1 MRLKQVIG
9 ICALFTSSIHAN
21 AIDDQLRNFIGDDA
35 SKLDSV
41 LATTP
46 SFNELDKTYDFTE
59 AKQTSDLGDIP
70 TTEYDDPFDITVD
83 NWDSPILADE
93 DDFLIDGGLEDDFF
107 IDEGFEDDY
116 YYIDDSENSSD
127 LILQDDTSFDDP
139 IIDEEF
145 INEDV
150 FFEDD
155 STYEDDTFFQEDF
168 FIEEESFETEEDIFL
183 FEEES
188 VNNDTFIEESDDVV
202 STILEIE
209 PEFTESENIESKEDE
224 EVATLETFDYILG
237 ADDVISEETETF
249 ETIQV
254 EENDVEESFVQID
267 EDISFST
274 ETTNNDWI
282 DNAEDQGNGWYHVD
296 WFGYIFAPDGLSN
309 IANGTWIFHTELMWL
324 HITSDSFDSVWI
336 WSNSL
341 NQWIWTSKDSFPYAS
356 VQSDNGTFTWLYFD
370 LERGLLY
377 DYEQQKYFDLN

>member
-9 ICALFTSSIHAN
+9 MCALFTLSIHAN
-21 AIDDQLRNFIGDDA
+21 AVDDQLRNFIGDDV

-46 SFNELDKTYDFTE
+46 TFNELDKTYDFTE
-59 AKQTSDLGDIP
+59 AKQTSDLGDVP
-70 TTEYDDPFDITVD
+70 TTEYDDPFDITID
-83 NWDSPILADE
+83 NWDSPILAGE

-107 IDEGFEDDY
+107 IDDA
-116 YYIDDSENSSD
+116 ENSSD
-127 LILQDDTSFDDP
+127 LILQDDTSYDDP
-139 IIDEEF
+139 SIDEEF

-150 FFEDD
+150 FFEED
-155 STYEDDTFFQEDF
+155 STNENDTFFQEDF
-168 FIEEESFETEEDIFL
+168 FIEEEPFETEEDVFL

-188 VNNDTFIEESDDVV
+188 VNYDTFSEESNDIV

-224 EVATLETFDYILG
+224 EVATLETFEYILG
-237 ADDVISEETETF
+237 ADDVISDESETF
-249 ETIQV
+249 ETIQIEEEVV
-254 EENDVEESFVQID
+254 EETFVQIV
-267 EDISFST
+267 EDVQFST

-296 WFGYIFAPDGLSN
+296 WFGYIFATDGLNNFAEGS
-309 IANGTWIFHTELMWL
+309 WIYHAELTWL

-336 WSNSL
+336 WSNNL
-341 NQWIWTSKDSFPYAS
+341 NEWIWTSKDSFPYAS
-356 VQSDNGTFTWLYFD
+356 VHSDDGTFTWLYLD
-370 LERGLLY
+370 LERNLLY

>member
-9 ICALFTSSIHAN
+9 MCALFTLSIHAN
-21 AIDDQLRNFIGDDA
+21 AVDDQLRNFIGDDV

-46 SFNELDKTYDFTE
+46 TFNELDKTYDFTE
-59 AKQTSDLGDIP
+59 AKQTSDLGDVP
-70 TTEYDDPFDITVD
+70 TTEYDDPFDITID
-83 NWDSPILADE
+83 NWDSPILAGE

-107 IDEGFEDDY
+107 INDA
-116 YYIDDSENSSD
+116 ENSSD
-127 LILQDDTSFDDP
+127 LILQDDTSYDDP
-139 IIDEEF
+139 SIDEEF

-150 FFEDD
+150 FFEED
-155 STYEDDTFFQEDF
+155 STNENDTFFQEDF
-168 FIEEESFETEEDIFL
+168 FIEEEPFETEEDVFL

-188 VNNDTFIEESDDVV
+188 VNYDTFSEESNDIV

-224 EVATLETFDYILG
+224 EVATLETFEYILG
-237 ADDVISEETETF
+237 ADDVISDESETF
-249 ETIQV
+249 ETIQIEEEVV
-254 EENDVEESFVQID
+254 EETFVQIV
-267 EDISFST
+267 EDVQFST

-296 WFGYIFAPDGLSN
+296 WFGYIFATDGLNNFAEGS
-309 IANGTWIFHTELMWL
+309 WIYHAELTWL

-336 WSNSL
+336 WSNNL
-341 NQWIWTSKDSFPYAS
+341 NEWIWTSKDSFPYAS
-356 VQSDNGTFTWLYFD
+356 VHSDDGTFTWLYLD
-370 LERGLLY
+370 LERNLLY

>member
-9 ICALFTSSIHAN
+9 MCALFTLSIHAN
-21 AIDDQLRNFIGDDA
+21 AVDDQLRNFIGDDV

-46 SFNELDKTYDFTE
+46 TFNELDKTYDFTE
-59 AKQTSDLGDIP
+59 AKQTSDLGDVP
-70 TTEYDDPFDITVD
+70 TTEYDDPFDITID
-83 NWDSPILADE
+83 NWDSPILAGE

-107 IDEGFEDDY
+107 IDDA
-116 YYIDDSENSSD
+116 ENSSD
-127 LILQDDTSFDDP
+127 LILQDDTSYDDP
-139 IIDEEF
+139 SIDEEF

-150 FFEDD
+150 FFEED
-155 STYEDDTFFQEDF
+155 STNENDTFFQEDF
-168 FIEEESFETEEDIFL
+168 FIEEEPFETEEDVFL

-188 VNNDTFIEESDDVV
+188 VNYDTFSEESNDIV

-224 EVATLETFDYILG
+224 EVATLETFEYILG
-237 ADDVISEETETF
+237 ADDVISDESETF
-249 ETIQV
+249 ETIQIEEEVV
-254 EENDVEESFVQID
+254 EETFVQIV
-267 EDISFST
+267 EDVQFST

-296 WFGYIFAPDGLSN
+296 WFGYIFATDGLNNFAEGS
-309 IANGTWIFHTELMWL
+309 WIYHAELTWL

-336 WSNSL
+336 WSNNL
-341 NQWIWTSKDSFPYAS
+341 NEWIWTSKDSFPYAS
-356 VQSDNGTFTWLYFD
+356 VHSDDGTFTWLYFD
-370 LERGLLY
+370 LERSLLY

>member
-9 ICALFTSSIHAN
+9 MCALFTLSIHAN
-21 AIDDQLRNFIGDDA
+21 AVDDQLRNFIGDDV

-46 SFNELDKTYDFTE
+46 TFNELDKTYDFTE
-59 AKQTSDLGDIP
+59 AKQTSDLGDVP
-70 TTEYDDPFDITVD
+70 TTEYDDPFDITID
-83 NWDSPILADE
+83 NWDSPILAGE

-107 IDEGFEDDY
+107 IDDA
-116 YYIDDSENSSD
+116 ENSSD
-127 LILQDDTSFDDP
+127 LILQDDTSYDDP
-139 IIDEEF
+139 SIDEEF

-150 FFEDD
+150 FFEED
-155 STYEDDTFFQEDF
+155 STNENDTFFQEDF
-168 FIEEESFETEEDIFL
+168 FIEEEPFETEEDVFL

-188 VNNDTFIEESDDVV
+188 VNYDTFSEESNDIV

-224 EVATLETFDYILG
+224 EVATLETFEYILG
-237 ADDVISEETETF
+237 ADDVISDESETF
-249 ETIQV
+249 ETIQIEEEVV
-254 EENDVEESFVQID
+254 EETFVQIV
-267 EDISFST
+267 EDVQFST

-296 WFGYIFAPDGLSN
+296 WFGYIFATDGLNNFAEGS
-309 IANGTWIFHTELMWL
+309 WIYHAELTWL

-336 WSNSL
+336 WSNNL
-341 NQWIWTSKDSFPYAS
+341 NEWIWTSKDSFPYAS

-370 LERGLLY
+370 LERSLLY

>member
-9 ICALFTSSIHAN
+9 ICALFTLSIHAN

-107 IDEGFEDDY
+107 IDAGFEDDY

-150 FFEDD
+150 FFE
-155 STYEDDTFFQEDF
+155 
-168 FIEEESFETEEDIFL
+168 
-183 FEEES
+183 EES
-188 VNNDTFIEESDDVV
+188 VNYDTFIEESDDVV

-237 ADDVISEETETF
+237 ADDVISDESETF
-249 ETIQV
+249 ETIQIEEEVV
-254 EENDVEESFVQID
+254 EETFVQIV
-267 EDISFST
+267 EDVQFST

-282 DNAEDQGNGWYHVD
+282 DNAEDQENGWYHVD
-296 WFGYIFAPDGLSN
+296 WFGYIFATDGLNNFAEGS
-309 IANGTWIFHTELMWL
+309 WIYHAELTWL

-370 LERGLLY
+370 LERGLIY